1 MKTPPHSEERRFALR
16 MALRLRVIVS
26 GRASGG
32 DGAAWCEPTEANDVS
47 TSGAL
52 FHLNRRVSRGERIR
66 LRAHLPDGA
75 PVEVEAAVIRVAPV
89 IYGTARVGWQV
100 VEPAEDWVRLFVA
113 WVATEQGTV
122 SWSDPPSS
130 E

>member
-1 MKTPPHSEERRFALR
+1 MKTPSHGEERRFALR

-26 GRASGG
+26 GRASESG
-32 DGAAWCEPTEANDVS
+32 GAAWCEPTETNDVS

-75 PVEVEAAVIRVAPV
+75 PVEVEAAVIRVAPA
-89 IYGTARVGWQV
+89 IYGTARVGVQV

-113 WVATEQGTV
+113 WVASEQGTI
-122 SWSDPPSS
+122 
-130 E
+130 